1 MRRQGT
7 IAMIDPEQSA
17 AAIATEGRGYTV
29 VEVDPDWPAEVG
41 DIIEWDDDEDSLG
54 FQAYQ
59 NVSKGAAGDVFVQNH
74 DVDEATLRRQ
84 FGS

>member
-7 IAMIDPEQSA
+7 IAIVDPEQSA

-29 VEVDPDWPAEVG
+29 VEVDPDWPVEVG
-41 DIIEWDDDEDSLG
+41 DIVEWDDDDGLG

-59 NVSKGAAGDVFVQNH
+59 NVSKDAFGDVFVQNH
-74 DVDEATLRRQ
+74 DLDEASLRRQ
-84 FGS
+84 FGF

>member
-41 DIIEWDDDEDSLG
+41 DIIEWDDDDGLG

-59 NVSKGAAGDVFVQNH
+59 NISKDALGDVFVQNH
-74 DVDEATLRRQ
+74 DLDEASLRLQ
-84 FGS
+84 FGF